1 MVAISGMLGVGKRVY
16 AEFSEKNVTFMAA
29 GIAYNAFVSLAPML
43 LLLLFVIS
51 VFGGGLESRI
61 TTVAGSWLPGPI
73 ANVVQQIFQG
83 DSSTAGASFVGLV
96 VLVWGSL
103 KIFRSLDTAFSEIY
117 ETEASNSFVDQLKDG
132 LVVLVALAV
141 AIVATVG
148 VTAVFSVVSDT
159 VPFVG
164 YLTPLVLI
172 VGLVVAF
179 SPMYYRFPDAEV
191 GMDDVLPGVVF
202 AAVGWAAL
210 QGLFQVYLAFQDPGS
225 GSFFGSVIVVVT
237 YLYFS
242 GLVLLLG
249 AVINAVAGDHSS
261 GTPGGVG
268 QGATSFETEREESL
282 DRDELAA
289 YLRDL
294 RRELGGRYDGM
305 RPPGGSAHA
314 GDGAR
319 ERDWPRPDGD
329 VELVEHSTVDGDTQK
344 WTVTLQWEAADGADV
359 QAERVREDAHAERV
373 EEDAH
378 AGRGDEDGQAS
389 LGDD

>member
-1 MVAISGMLGVGKRVY
+1 
-16 AEFSEKNVTFMAA
+16 
-29 GIAYNAFVSLAPML
+29 ML

-51 VFGGGLESRI
+51 VFGGGLEARI
-61 TTVAGSWLPGPI
+61 AGVAGSWLPGPI

-83 DSSTAGASFVGLV
+83 DSSAAGASFVGLV

-117 ETEASNSFVDQLKDG
+117 ETEASNSIVDQLKDG

-148 VTAVFSVVSDT
+148 VTAVFSAFSDT
-159 VPFVG
+159 IPFVG

-172 VGLVVAF
+172 FGLVIAF
-179 SPMYYRFPDAEV
+179 YPMYYRFPDTEV

-225 GSFFGSVIVVVT
+225 SSFFGSVIVVVT

-249 AVINAVAGDHSS
+249 AVINAVVGDHSS

-294 RRELGGRYDGM
+294 RRELGGRYEGM
-305 RPPGGSAHA
+305 RTANESLRVRK
-314 GDGAR
+314 D
-319 ERDWPRPDGD
+319 ERPRPDGD
-329 VELVEHSTVDGDTQK
+329 VELVEHSKVDGDTQE
-344 WTVTLQWEAADGADV
+344 WTVTLRWKAPREENSRPNHAD
-359 QAERVREDAHAERV
+359 EDAQASRTDEGARRTD
-373 EEDAH
+373 EDA
-378 AGRGDEDGQAS
+378 QAS
-389 LGDD
+389 PTDD